1 MNLLAINLLTIKP
14 NEDKNSPYVVKDIK
28 GTIVFY
34 ARYEHEAEAFVCGV
48 QFANR
53 KQAQRDLWTD
63 YEARFQVLI
72 IGDSFQLYDMA
83 EEISLG
89 EYETEEEAHNE
100 KDDHIK
106 EAEFQN
112 RYENN
117 SGR

>member
-1 MNLLAINLLTIKP
+1 MEILARRLKS
-14 NEDKNSPYVVKDIK
+14 DSPYMVEDN
-28 GTIVFY
+28 GTLIFWCNY
-34 ARYEHEAEAFVCGV
+34 LHEAEAFIRGV
-48 QFANR
+48 KYATR
-53 KQAQRDLWTD
+53 KQSKIDLWTD
-63 YEARFQVLI
+63 YEKRFQVLI

-89 EYETEEEAHNE
+89 EFETEEEAHNE

-112 RYENN
+112 RYETN